1 MKLQG
6 GINFRDMGGYLTTD
20 GRRVKKNRLYRSG
33 SLSRL
38 TAEDCAQLEA
48 LGVTEIH
55 DYRDLKESAADKDVV
70 WAGAVYEC
78 HPANPDSHAV
88 KNDNHDFWADENLRV
103 VPNDFMETLYRQL
116 PFANRSYQRLFERVQ
131 PLMKGA
137 LVQHCAVG
145 KDRTGVGSALTLLS
159 LGVSRDAV
167 LEDYLRT
174 EQTLQPF
181 REHVLN
187 QVESKLSS
195 KGLENLHYLMS
206 VKEHFLSAALDAIHE
221 RYGSLERY
229 LAAEYA
235 LTPEKLKA
243 LKNNYLE

>member
-38 TAEDCAQLEA
+38 TTEDCAQLEA
-48 LGVTEIH
+48 LGVTDIL

-70 WAGAVYEC
+70 WNGARYEC
-78 HPANPDSHAV
+78 HPANPESHSV

-103 VPNDFMETLYRQL
+103 IPHDFMESLYKQL
-116 PFANRSYQRLFERVQ
+116 PFSNRAYHRLFERVQ
-131 PLMKGA
+131 PLETGA

-145 KDRTGVGSALTLLS
+145 KDRTGVGSALMLLS

-181 REHVLN
+181 REQVLSK
-187 QVESKLSS
+187 VESKLST

-206 VKEHFLSAALDAIHE
+206 VKENFLGSALDAIHQ
-221 RYGSLERY
+221 RYGSMDRY
-229 LAAEYA
+229 FAVEYS
-235 LTPEKLKA
+235 LTPEKLAA
-243 LKNNYLE
+243 LKKNYLE